1 MPMTGE
7 TLRLKQRKM
16 EIERELNTLE
26 NTIKIFSRNKVYVK
40 LDDYE

>member
-7 TLRLKQRKM
+7 TLRLRKRKM
-16 EIERELNTLE
+16 EIEKELNTLE
-26 NTIKIFSRNKVYVK
+26 NTIKIFSRAKVYVK